1 MWPEQTDG
9 SETSWQGG
17 PHTLSRC
24 LHLVGSILG
33 WIAHR
38 RPQKKDKDTQACSS
52 LSVCPTGMLPA
63 ILLFLH
69 WLRRR
74 VPKDLEN
81 SARALDI

>member
-1 MWPEQTDG
+1 M
-9 SETSWQGG
+9 
-17 PHTLSRC
+17 
-24 LHLVGSILG
+24 G